1 MVERI
6 DKIGQ
11 IVHVT
16 MNEFNDEIEF
26 IFHDGKA
33 PFNEVQRINVAK
45 EHFRFCLIA
54 KDLFIDGDENK
65 FAAVLFANGCSE
77 IPSKTVV
84 FTRNSCSDP
93 WKKPYEHKEE
103 CEEGFSEVV
112 RNCF

>member
-6 DKIGQ
+6 EKTGQ
-11 IVHVT
+11 ILHVT

-26 IFHDGKA
+26 IFHEGSA
-33 PFNEVQRINVAK
+33 PFKELYRVNVAK

-54 KDLFIDGDENK
+54 KDLFKDGNEDE

-77 IPSKTVV
+77 VPSKTVV
-84 FTRNSCSDP
+84 FTRKNSGEP
-93 WKKPYEHKEE
+93 WRKPYEHKEE
-103 CEEGFSEVV
+103 CDEGYSEVV